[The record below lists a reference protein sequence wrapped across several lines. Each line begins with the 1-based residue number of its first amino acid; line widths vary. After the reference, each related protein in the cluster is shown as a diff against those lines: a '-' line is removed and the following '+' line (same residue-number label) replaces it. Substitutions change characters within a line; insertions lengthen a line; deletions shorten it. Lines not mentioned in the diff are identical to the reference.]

1 MQSYNKDNGTSV
13 VCAKLGAWVSHTLCI
28 LAYMQVCL
36 DVIIK
41 AGCVINIAQG
51 VQLLRVRLKKLDKG
65 GGWGL

>member
-1 MQSYNKDNGTSV
+1 
-13 VCAKLGAWVSHTLCI
+13 
-28 LAYMQVCL
+28 MQVCL

-65 GGWGL
+65 GGVGALACAESHKTVQKAWNEHSKKELTRKN